1 MKKGENNMSINIG
14 QDTSIITVYKDEQGK
29 YKMYLKGTE
38 TKENG
43 EVEDIFMV
51 KKVQFKKG
59 VEVKNRSKIEVTKGW
74 TSCYRIKTDEL
85 TEEGKPKYKYF
96 DKYFI
101 SEFNLLE
108 EGVDEP
114 QKQRQQKQ
122 AKQEDF
128 SFSLSDDDLPF

>member
-1 MKKGENNMSINIG
+1 MSINIG
-14 QDTSIITVYKDEQGK
+14 NETSKLTIYKDESSR
-29 YKMYLKGTE
+29 YKIYIKGTE

-43 EVEDIFMV
+43 EVQDVFMA
-51 KKVQFKKG
+51 KKVQFKNG
-59 VEVKNRSKIEVTKGW
+59 VEVKNRSVIEVTKGW
-74 TSCYRIKTDEL
+74 TTCYRIRTDEL

-114 QKQRQQKQ
+114 VKAKQQVQP
-122 AKQEDF
+122 KQEDF
-128 SFSLSDDDLPF
+128 SFVPTEDDLPF

>member
-1 MKKGENNMSINIG
+1 MSINIG
-14 QDTSIITVYKDEQGK
+14 NETSKLTIYKDEKGR
-29 YKMYLKGTE
+29 YKIYIKGTE
-38 TKENG
+38 TQGDG
-43 EVEDIFMV
+43 EVKDIFMS

-59 VEVKNRSKIEVTKGW
+59 VEVKNRSKIEVIKGW
-74 TSCYRIKTDEL
+74 TSCYRIQTDEL

-114 QKQRQQKQ
+114 IQNRQQTQ
-122 AKQEDF
+122 PKQEDF
-128 SFSLSDDDLPF
+128 SFSVSDDDLPF

>member
-1 MKKGENNMSINIG
+1 MSINIG
-14 QDTSIITVYKDEQGK
+14 NETSKLTIYKDEQGR
-29 YKMYLKGTE
+29 YKTYIKGTE
-38 TKENG
+38 TQEDG
-43 EVEDIFMV
+43 EVKDIFMS

-59 VEVKNRSKIEVTKGW
+59 VEVKNRSKIEVIKGW

-85 TEEGKPKYKYF
+85 NEEGKPKYKYF

-114 QKQRQQKQ
+114 QKSRQQTQ
-122 AKQEDF
+122 PKQEDF
-128 SFSLSDDDLPF
+128 TFSVSDDDLPF

>member
-1 MKKGENNMSINIG
+1 MSINIG
-14 QDTSIITVYKDEQGK
+14 KEGSKLTIYKDDKGK
-29 YKMYLKGTE
+29 YKTYIKGTE

-43 EVEDIFMV
+43 EVQDVFMA
-51 KKVQFKKG
+51 KKVQFKSG
-59 VEVKNRSKIEVTKGW
+59 VEIKNRSVIEVTKGW
-74 TSCYRIKTDEL
+74 ASCYRIRTDEL

-114 QKQRQQKQ
+114 VKAKQQVQP
-122 AKQEDF
+122 KQEDF
-128 SFSLSDDDLPF
+128 SFVPTEDDLPF

>member
-1 MKKGENNMSINIG
+1 MSVNIG
-14 QDTSIITVYKDEQGK
+14 NEGSILTIYKDEQGR
-29 YKMYLKGTE
+29 YKTYIKGTE
-38 TKENG
+38 TQEDG
-43 EVEDIFMV
+43 EVKDIFMS

-59 VEVKNRSKIEVTKGW
+59 IEVKNRSKIEVIKGW
-74 TSCYRIKTDEL
+74 TNCYRIQTDEL

-114 QKQRQQKQ
+114 VKAKQQTQSKQ
-122 AKQEDF
+122 ADF
-128 SFSLSDDDLPF
+128 SFSISDDDLPF

>member
-1 MKKGENNMSINIG
+1 MSVNIG
-14 QDTSIITVYKDEQGK
+14 NEGSILTIYKDEQGR
-29 YKMYLKGTE
+29 YKIYIKGTE
-38 TKENG
+38 TQEDG
-43 EVEDIFMV
+43 EVKDIFMS

-59 VEVKNRSKIEVTKGW
+59 VEVKNRSKIEVVKGW
-74 TSCYRIKTDEL
+74 TSCYRIQTDEL

-114 QKQRQQKQ
+114 QKQRQQTPTKQ
-122 AKQEDF
+122 KDF
-128 SFSLSDDDLPF
+128 SFSVSDDDLPF

>member
-1 MKKGENNMSINIG
+1 MSINIG
-14 QDTSIITVYKDEQGK
+14 NETSKLTIYKDEQGR
-29 YKMYLKGTE
+29 YKTYIKGTE
-38 TKENG
+38 TQEDG
-43 EVEDIFMV
+43 EVKDIFMS

-59 VEVKNRSKIEVTKGW
+59 IEVKNRSKIEVIKGW
-74 TSCYRIKTDEL
+74 TNCYRIKTDEL
-85 TEEGKPKYKYF
+85 TEDGKPTYKYF

-114 QKQRQQKQ
+114 QKPKQQTQ

-128 SFSLSDDDLPF
+128 SFSISNDDLPF